1 MDMEKLEQAARLII
15 EAVGDNPERE
25 GLQETPRRF
34 ADMIAEQFAYTGV
47 SNEQIAEEFEKTFES
62 PEKDMV
68 AVQDIPIFSHCEHH
82 IALMYNMKASV
93 GYIPNGRVIGLSKI
107 ARIADAVSK
116 RFQIQERIGKDILDV
131 MKRVIRSEDVIVFV
145 EGEHS
150 CMTARGIRKPG
161 TLTRTIAASGVF
173 KKSSE
178 ARKEFLEMIR

>member
-68 AVQDIPIFSHCEHH
+68 AVQDIPIFSHC
-82 IALMYNMKASV
+82 
-93 GYIPNGRVIGLSKI
+93 
-107 ARIADAVSK
+107 
-116 RFQIQERIGKDILDV
+116 
-131 MKRVIRSEDVIVFV
+131 
-145 EGEHS
+145 
-150 CMTARGIRKPG
+150 
-161 TLTRTIAASGVF
+161 
-173 KKSSE
+173 
-178 ARKEFLEMIR
+178 